1 MLDYCGPSTAG
12 KGSCGA
18 NYVIWSNTLM
28 PTEIGVAQK
37 LTTFCNIGDVCG
49 QAEVRQRMVM
59 RCSDRPH
66 DFIYKYVGVQQGCG
80 CSFCSMD

>member
-28 PTEIGVAQK
+28 PTEIGVVQK
-37 LTTFCNIGDVCG
+37 LTTYCNVGHVCG